1 MSYQIFL
8 FHKRVFCDQNQQ
20 LDVLILV
27 FLTRLKDER
36 MTRSVQ
42 IIDVT
47 SESQPAVN
55 LPFWCEPSHRHTPG
69 WLELA
74 AFPLGQADNL
84 CMECATSHLRDK
96 LLVIVLSNLHRLIS
110 EVGVS
115 EAKFDRL
122 ITGDVW

>member
-27 FLTRLKDER
+27 FL
-36 MTRSVQ
+36 
-42 IIDVT
+42 
-47 SESQPAVN
+47 
-55 LPFWCEPSHRHTPG
+55 
-69 WLELA
+69 
-74 AFPLGQADNL
+74 NL